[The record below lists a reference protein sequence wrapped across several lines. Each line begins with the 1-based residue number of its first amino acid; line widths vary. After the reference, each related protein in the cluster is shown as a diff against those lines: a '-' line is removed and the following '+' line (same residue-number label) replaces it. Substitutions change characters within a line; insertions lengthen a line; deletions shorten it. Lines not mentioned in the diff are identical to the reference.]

1 MMLVSCSHDII
12 LLLFRDTPL
21 HGFKTCFMVHFLPL
35 FKKET
40 LKSPICTHSKGVKNK
55 GARKKMVDIILV
67 LAIVVPI
74 LFVIYVAI
82 SSLRIVRPTEKGLV
96 ERFGK
101 YHRFVQG
108 GITFLVPFADRIIK
122 VNVTER
128 MTPVQRQDV
137 ITKDKVFMGVD
148 AVVFY
153 RIKQDEL
160 SVKASQYAVASF
172 AAQIDTLARTVLRD
186 IIGGM
191 DMSVANTSRP
201 VINTSLKVALD
212 EQTEKWGIEIVRAE
226 IKDLEP
232 PRELIISMESV
243 LKADNDRQAAEK
255 TAIAQATLASGQKNA
270 AIQVAEGQKQAA
282 ILQADGQKIAT
293 IAIAEGDA
301 QATKLRNEALTTY
314 FKDSAIVFKQL
325 ETIATSLENNT
336 KIIVPEGKALS
347 LILNEQENLSKSTII
362 PITPPQQQKSMKQ

>member
-1 MMLVSCSHDII
+1 
-12 LLLFRDTPL
+12 
-21 HGFKTCFMVHFLPL
+21 
-35 FKKET
+35 
-40 LKSPICTHSKGVKNK
+40 
-55 GARKKMVDIILV
+55 MVDPLLV
-67 LAIVVPI
+67 LAIVVP
-74 LFVIYVAI
+74 LVIVVYAFI
-82 SSLRIVRPTEKGLV
+82 STLRIVRPTEKGLV
-96 ERFGK
+96 ERLGK
-101 YHRFVQG
+101 YRRFVEG
-108 GITFLVPFADRIIK
+108 GVTFLFPFIDRIIK

-153 RIKQDEL
+153 RIKPDEL
-160 SVKASQYAVASF
+160 SVKASQYNVASY

-191 DMSVANTSRP
+191 DMTVANTSRP
-201 VINTSLKVALD
+201 VINASLKTALD
-212 EQTEKWGIEIVRAE
+212 EQTERWGIEIVRAE

-282 ILQADGQKIAT
+282 ILQAEGQKTAT
-293 IAIAEGDA
+293 IEIAEGDA

-314 FKDSAIVFKQL
+314 FKDNAIVFKQL
-325 ETIATSLENNT
+325 DTITASLQNNT
-336 KIIVPEGKALS
+336 KIIVPEGKAIS
-347 LILNEQENLSKSTII
+347 LILNEQENLAKATII
-362 PITPPQQQKSMKQ
+362 PIPPPPTQKNSRQM

>member
-1 MMLVSCSHDII
+1 
-12 LLLFRDTPL
+12 
-21 HGFKTCFMVHFLPL
+21 
-35 FKKET
+35 
-40 LKSPICTHSKGVKNK
+40 
-55 GARKKMVDIILV
+55 MVDLILI
-67 LAIVVPI
+67 LAIVIPLI
-74 LFVIYVAI
+74 VIIYAFF
-82 SSLRIVRPTEKGLV
+82 STLRIVRPTEKGLV
-96 ERFGK
+96 ERLGK
-101 YHRFVQG
+101 YRRFAEG
-108 GITFLVPFADRIIK
+108 GVTFLFPFVDRIIK
-122 VNVTER
+122 VNITER

-153 RIKQDEL
+153 RIKPDEI
-160 SVKASQYAVASF
+160 SVKASQYNVANF

-201 VINTSLKVALD
+201 IINTSLKTALD

-282 ILQADGQKIAT
+282 ILQAEGQKTAT
-293 IAIAEGDA
+293 IEIAEGDA
-301 QATKLRNEALTTY
+301 QATRLRNEALTTY

-325 ETIATSLENNT
+325 DTIAASLQNNT
-336 KIIVPEGKALS
+336 KIIVPEGKAIS
-347 LILNEQENLSKSTII
+347 LILNEQENLSKATII
-362 PITPPQQQKSMKQ
+362 PITQPAQQKSTKQM

>member
-1 MMLVSCSHDII
+1 
-12 LLLFRDTPL
+12 
-21 HGFKTCFMVHFLPL
+21 
-35 FKKET
+35 
-40 LKSPICTHSKGVKNK
+40 
-55 GARKKMVDIILV
+55 MVDIV
-67 LAIVVPI
+67 LISAIIVPIIVVLY
-74 LFVIYVAI
+74 LFLA
-82 SSLRIVRPTEKGLV
+82 SLRIVRPTEKGLV
-96 ERFGK
+96 ERLGK
-101 YHRFVQG
+101 YHRFVEG
-108 GITFLVPFADRIIK
+108 GVTFLFPLLDRIIR

-153 RIKQDEL
+153 RIKLDEQ
-160 SVKASQYAVASF
+160 SVKASQYNVANF

-201 VINTSLKVALD
+201 TINTSLKTAID
-212 EQTEKWGIEIVRAE
+212 EQTEKWGIEMVRAE

-282 ILQADGQKIAT
+282 ILQAEGQKTAT
-293 IAIAEGDA
+293 IEIAEGDA

-314 FKDSAIVFKQL
+314 FKDSAITFKQL
-325 ETIATSLENNT
+325 DTITASLQNNT
-336 KIIVPEGKALS
+336 KIIVPEGKAIS
-347 LILNEQENLSKSTII
+347 LILNEQENLSKATII
-362 PITPPQQQKSMKQ
+362 PVPVSQQTKKY

>member
-1 MMLVSCSHDII
+1 MIDPI
-12 LLLFRDTPL
+12 LT
-21 HGFKTCFMVHFLPL
+21 
-35 FKKET
+35 
-40 LKSPICTHSKGVKNK
+40 
-55 GARKKMVDIILV
+55 
-67 LAIVVPI
+67 LAIIVPI
-74 LFVIYVAI
+74 VVILYLFFA
-82 SSLRIVRPTEKGLV
+82 SLRIVRPTEKGLV
-96 ERFGK
+96 ERLGK
-101 YHRFVQG
+101 YHRFVEG
-108 GITFLVPFADRIIK
+108 GVTFLFPLIDRILK

-153 RIKQDEL
+153 RIKPDEQ
-160 SVKASQYAVASF
+160 SVKASQYNVAIFS
-172 AAQIDTLARTVLRD
+172 AQIDTLARTVLRD

-201 VINTSLKVALD
+201 IINVSLKTALD

-282 ILQADGQKIAT
+282 ILQAEGQKTAT
-293 IAIAEGDA
+293 IEIAEGDA

-314 FKDSAIVFKQL
+314 FKDSAITFKQL
-325 ETIATSLENNT
+325 DTVTASLQNNT
-336 KIIVPEGKALS
+336 KIIVPEGKAIS
-347 LILNEQENLSKSTII
+347 LILNEQENLAKATII
-362 PITPPQQQKSMKQ
+362 PVPVSQQMKKQ

>member
-1 MMLVSCSHDII
+1 
-12 LLLFRDTPL
+12 
-21 HGFKTCFMVHFLPL
+21 
-35 FKKET
+35 
-40 LKSPICTHSKGVKNK
+40 
-55 GARKKMVDIILV
+55 MVDAIEI
-67 LAIVVPI
+67 LAIIIPLVIVVYA
-74 LFVIYVAI
+74 LV
-82 SSLRIVRPTEKGLV
+82 SSLRIIRPIEKGLV

-101 YHRFVQG
+101 YYRFVEG
-108 GITFLVPFADRIIK
+108 GITFLVPFVDRIIK
-122 VNVTER
+122 VNITER

-153 RIKQDEL
+153 KIKPDET
-160 SVKASQYAVASF
+160 SVKASQYNVASF

-191 DMSVANTSRP
+191 DMAIANTSRP
-201 VINTSLKVALD
+201 VINSSLKNALD
-212 EQTEKWGIEIVRAE
+212 EQTEKWGIEIIRAE

-282 ILQADGQKIAT
+282 ILQAEGQKTAT
-293 IAIAEGDA
+293 ITIAEGDA

-314 FKDSAIVFKQL
+314 FKDSAIIFKQL
-325 ETIATSLENNT
+325 DTITTSLQNNM
-336 KIIVPEGKALS
+336 KIIVPEGQALS
-347 LILNEQENLSKSTII
+347 LILNEQENLSKATII
-362 PITPPQQQKSMKQ
+362 PIAQSQQQKNTKQM

>member
-1 MMLVSCSHDII
+1 
-12 LLLFRDTPL
+12 
-21 HGFKTCFMVHFLPL
+21 
-35 FKKET
+35 
-40 LKSPICTHSKGVKNK
+40 
-55 GARKKMVDIILV
+55 MVDPLLV
-67 LAIVVPI
+67 LAIVVP
-74 LFVIYVAI
+74 LVIVVYAFI
-82 SSLRIVRPTEKGLV
+82 STLRIVRPTEKGLV
-96 ERFGK
+96 ERLGK
-101 YHRFVQG
+101 YRRFVEG
-108 GITFLVPFADRIIK
+108 GVTFLFPFIDRIIK

-153 RIKQDEL
+153 RIKPDEV

-172 AAQIDTLARTVLRD
+172 ASQIDTLARTVLRD

-201 VINTSLKVALD
+201 IINASLKTALD

-282 ILQADGQKIAT
+282 ILQAEGQKTAT
-293 IAIAEGDA
+293 IEIAEGDA

-314 FKDSAIVFKQL
+314 FKDNAIVFKQL
-325 ETIATSLENNT
+325 DTITASLQNNT
-336 KIIVPEGKALS
+336 KIIVPEGKAIS
-347 LILNEQENLSKSTII
+347 LILNEQENLAKATII
-362 PITPPQQQKSMKQ
+362 PIPPPPTQKNSRQM

>member
-1 MMLVSCSHDII
+1 
-12 LLLFRDTPL
+12 
-21 HGFKTCFMVHFLPL
+21 
-35 FKKET
+35 
-40 LKSPICTHSKGVKNK
+40 
-55 GARKKMVDIILV
+55 MVDIIEI
-67 LAIVVPI
+67 LAIVIPLI
-74 LFVIYVAI
+74 VIVWALL

-101 YHRFVQG
+101 YHRFVEG
-108 GITFLVPFADRIIK
+108 GITFLVPFADKIIR

-153 RIKQDEL
+153 RIKPDET

-172 AAQIDTLARTVLRD
+172 TTQIDTLARTVLRD

-191 DMSVANTSRP
+191 DMAIANTSRP
-201 VINTSLKVALD
+201 VINASLKTALD
-212 EQTEKWGIEIVRAE
+212 EQTERWGIEIVRAE

-232 PRELIISMESV
+232 PKELIISMESV
-243 LKADNDRQAAEK
+243 LKADNERQAAEK
-255 TAIAQATLASGQKNA
+255 TAIAEATLASGEKNA
-270 AIQVAEGQKQAA
+270 AIQRAEGNKQAA
-282 ILQADGQKIAT
+282 ILQAEGQKTAT

-301 QATKLRNEALTTY
+301 QATRLRNEALTTY

-325 ETIATSLENNT
+325 DTISTSLQNNT
-336 KIIVPEGKALS
+336 KIIVPEGKAIS
-347 LILNEQENLSKSTII
+347 LILNEQENLSKGTII
-362 PITPPQQQKSMKQ
+362 PLVQPAQQQKSNKQM

>member
-1 MMLVSCSHDII
+1 
-12 LLLFRDTPL
+12 
-21 HGFKTCFMVHFLPL
+21 
-35 FKKET
+35 
-40 LKSPICTHSKGVKNK
+40 
-55 GARKKMVDIILV
+55 MVDPILI
-67 LAIVVPI
+67 LAIVVPLVVLLY
-74 LFVIYVAI
+74 LFFSTV
-82 SSLRIVRPTEKGLV
+82 RIVRPTEKGLV
-96 ERFGK
+96 ERLGK
-101 YHRFVQG
+101 YHRFVEG
-108 GITFLVPFADRIIK
+108 GVTFLFPVIDRIIR
-122 VNVTER
+122 VNITER

-153 RIKQDEL
+153 KIKTDEI
-160 SVKASQYAVASF
+160 SVKASQYNVAVF

-191 DMSVANTSRP
+191 DMAIANTSRP
-201 VINTSLKVALD
+201 VINANLKVALD
-212 EQTEKWGIEIVRAE
+212 EQTEKWGIEIIRAE

-282 ILQADGQKIAT
+282 ILQAEGQKTAT

-301 QATKLRNEALTTY
+301 QATRLRNEALTTY
-314 FKDSAIVFKQL
+314 FKDSAITFKQL
-325 ETIATSLENNT
+325 DTISSALANNT

-347 LILNEQENLSKSTII
+347 LILNEQENLTKGTII
-362 PITPPQQQKSMKQ
+362 PIPQAKAVTK

>member
-1 MMLVSCSHDII
+1 
-12 LLLFRDTPL
+12 
-21 HGFKTCFMVHFLPL
+21 
-35 FKKET
+35 
-40 LKSPICTHSKGVKNK
+40 
-55 GARKKMVDIILV
+55 MVDLILI
-67 LAIVVPI
+67 LAIVVPLVVLMY
-74 LFVIYVAI
+74 LFFSTV
-82 SSLRIVRPTEKGLV
+82 RIVRPTEKGLV
-96 ERFGK
+96 ERLGK
-101 YHRFVQG
+101 YHRFVEG
-108 GITFLVPFADRIIK
+108 GVTFLFPVIDRIIR
-122 VNVTER
+122 VNITER

-153 RIKQDEL
+153 KIKTDEI
-160 SVKASQYAVASF
+160 SVKASQYNVAVF

-191 DMSVANTSRP
+191 DMAIANTSRP
-201 VINTSLKVALD
+201 VINANLKVALD
-212 EQTEKWGIEIVRAE
+212 EQTEKWGIEIIRAE

-282 ILQADGQKIAT
+282 ILQAEGQKTAT

-301 QATKLRNEALTTY
+301 QATRLRNEALTTY
-314 FKDSAIVFKQL
+314 FKDSAITFKQL
-325 ETIATSLENNT
+325 DTISSALANNT

-347 LILNEQENLSKSTII
+347 LILNEQENLTKGTII
-362 PITPPQQQKSMKQ
+362 PIPQAKAVTK